1 MKKRFFIII
10 LLIVTLFNLYTT
22 LSFADD
28 TVPDSDFQIYSAGSV
43 LMDASTGKVL
53 LQKDMNLQLYPAST
67 TKILTA
73 IIAIEKLDLTSKLTA
88 SRSAIMAIPSGYSNA
103 GIKVGES
110 LSVNDLLE
118 MFLIHSANEVGYIF
132 AEEISGNIENFANLM
147 NQKALELGCTNT
159 HFTNPSGIHDVNHYS
174 TAYDMALIAKYCMK
188 NETFRNIVNKKSCK
202 FSATDLYPEERYFK
216 NTNSLLDSS
225 NRYYYEYAIG
235 IKTGFTTQAKNCLIA
250 GAKKDGIELIAVML
264 GAEATENGQSGR
276 YVDAKNLFNFGF
288 ENYEIKKF
296 LNEGTKVAEIKVK
309 NATKDTQTLNLIAN
323 ASLSTTFQS
332 NFDTT
337 SLIPSI
343 EIKEN
348 ISAPIAKDAI
358 LGKISYNIDGIIYE
372 ADLIAEN
379 DVIKSNFIETL
390 LQILLAIIVL
400 ILIAEFFS
408 HKRKK
413 QKNNKKNLRKNIGK
427 KIKLARTKTNYT
439 QEALAEKTSLS
450 PRYISQLERGIAF
463 GSASTIVNLCNALNI
478 SSDFLF
484 NDLIDSTSPDF
495 TDSIDNK
502 FLEDYYQL
510 NDYNKKILSRLA
522 NDLVKLQLED
532 GFKKRNIK

>member
-1 MKKRFFIII
+1 MIALSKIFDFFSTFVYNKYIVHYTINRFQR
-10 LLIVTLFNLYTT
+10 YRK
-22 LSFADD
+22 
-28 TVPDSDFQIYSAGSV
+28 GW
-43 LMDASTGKVL
+43 
-53 LQKDMNLQLYPAST
+53 
-67 TKILTA
+67 
-73 IIAIEKLDLTSKLTA
+73 
-88 SRSAIMAIPSGYSNA
+88 
-103 GIKVGES
+103 
-110 LSVNDLLE
+110 
-118 MFLIHSANEVGYIF
+118 
-132 AEEISGNIENFANLM
+132 
-147 NQKALELGCTNT
+147 
-159 HFTNPSGIHDVNHYS
+159 
-174 TAYDMALIAKYCMK
+174 K

-413 QKNNKKNLRKNIGK
+413 QKNNKKNLRKNSSVYK
-427 KIKLARTKTNYT
+427 FN
-439 QEALAEKTSLS
+439 
-450 PRYISQLERGIAF
+450 LE
-463 GSASTIVNLCNALNI
+463 
-478 SSDFLF
+478 
-484 NDLIDSTSPDF
+484 
-495 TDSIDNK
+495 
-502 FLEDYYQL
+502 
-510 NDYNKKILSRLA
+510 
-522 NDLVKLQLED
+522 
-532 GFKKRNIK
+532 

>member
-103 GIKVGES
+103 RIKVGES

-413 QKNNKKNLRKNIGK
+413 QKNNKKNLRKNSSVYK
-427 KIKLARTKTNYT
+427 FN
-439 QEALAEKTSLS
+439 
-450 PRYISQLERGIAF
+450 LE
-463 GSASTIVNLCNALNI
+463 
-478 SSDFLF
+478 
-484 NDLIDSTSPDF
+484 
-495 TDSIDNK
+495 
-502 FLEDYYQL
+502 
-510 NDYNKKILSRLA
+510 
-522 NDLVKLQLED
+522 
-532 GFKKRNIK
+532 

>member
-1 MKKRFFIII
+1 
-10 LLIVTLFNLYTT
+10 
-22 LSFADD
+22 
-28 TVPDSDFQIYSAGSV
+28 
-43 LMDASTGKVL
+43 
-53 LQKDMNLQLYPAST
+53 
-67 TKILTA
+67 
-73 IIAIEKLDLTSKLTA
+73 
-88 SRSAIMAIPSGYSNA
+88 
-103 GIKVGES
+103 
-110 LSVNDLLE
+110 
-118 MFLIHSANEVGYIF
+118 
-132 AEEISGNIENFANLM
+132 M

-174 TAYDMALIAKYCMK
+174 TAYDMALIAKYCMR

-413 QKNNKKNLRKNIGK
+413 QKNNKKNLRKNSSVYK
-427 KIKLARTKTNYT
+427 FN
-439 QEALAEKTSLS
+439 
-450 PRYISQLERGIAF
+450 LE
-463 GSASTIVNLCNALNI
+463 
-478 SSDFLF
+478 
-484 NDLIDSTSPDF
+484 
-495 TDSIDNK
+495 
-502 FLEDYYQL
+502 
-510 NDYNKKILSRLA
+510 
-522 NDLVKLQLED
+522 
-532 GFKKRNIK
+532 

>member
-1 MKKRFFIII
+1 
-10 LLIVTLFNLYTT
+10 
-22 LSFADD
+22 
-28 TVPDSDFQIYSAGSV
+28 
-43 LMDASTGKVL
+43 
-53 LQKDMNLQLYPAST
+53 
-67 TKILTA
+67 
-73 IIAIEKLDLTSKLTA
+73 
-88 SRSAIMAIPSGYSNA
+88 
-103 GIKVGES
+103 
-110 LSVNDLLE
+110 
-118 MFLIHSANEVGYIF
+118 
-132 AEEISGNIENFANLM
+132 
-147 NQKALELGCTNT
+147 
-159 HFTNPSGIHDVNHYS
+159 
-174 TAYDMALIAKYCMK
+174 MALIAKYCMR

-413 QKNNKKNLRKNIGK
+413 QKNNKKNFRKNSSVYK
-427 KIKLARTKTNYT
+427 FN
-439 QEALAEKTSLS
+439 
-450 PRYISQLERGIAF
+450 LE
-463 GSASTIVNLCNALNI
+463 
-478 SSDFLF
+478 
-484 NDLIDSTSPDF
+484 
-495 TDSIDNK
+495 
-502 FLEDYYQL
+502 
-510 NDYNKKILSRLA
+510 
-522 NDLVKLQLED
+522 
-532 GFKKRNIK
+532 